1 VIRLGVVA
9 DVHAD
14 HSALITALG
23 HLRQMGCATVWC
35 AGDLVGD
42 GPGSE
47 AVVSLLRA
55 ENIATVVGNHERWVL
70 NGEID
75 EGQDLSSDS
84 RRWLRALPH
93 VHKANFGRVC
103 VAMIHGDARSV
114 ASVAGVS
121 FDADPSDV
129 SADWPSLGLR
139 TLLQDLGA
147 DVLLVGHTHDPWCL
161 TLNDAS
167 KRPAERNWTPMVANP
182 GACCRLGQAFVRK
195 PQPRRRL
202 RAERHSCAF
211 EGLWVPTG
219 SPRRP
224 SFGVLDLSACRFDV
238 YDVGDD
244 GRVRKADILRRVD
257 RRDP

>member
-1 VIRLGVVA
+1 MIRLGVVA

-14 HSALITALG
+14 YAALNATLG

-55 ENIATVVGNHERWVL
+55 ENVPTVVGNHERWVL
-70 NGEID
+70 NGETA

-84 RRWLRALPH
+84 RRWLRALPY
-93 VHKANFGRVC
+93 VHRAELGGVC
-103 VAMIHGDARSV
+103 VAMIHGDASSV
-114 ASVAGVS
+114 AAVAGVR
-121 FDADPSDV
+121 FDTDPSDV
-129 SADWPSLGLR
+129 SADWPSLSLR
-139 TLLQDLGA
+139 ALLDDLGA

-161 TLNDAS
+161 TLNHAG
-167 KRPAERNWTPMVANP
+167 KHPAERTWRPMVANP

-202 RAERHSCAF
+202 RAESHGCAS

-224 SFGVLDLSACRFDV
+224 SFGVLDLPECRFDV
-238 YDVGDD
+238 YEIGDD
-244 GRVRKADILRRVD
+244 GRASKADIHRG
-257 RRDP
+257 PTAP